1 MLNLL
6 LCSMKKLL
14 LALCLLC
21 TCTSHSF
28 AQDEKWSFFTSIGET
43 DSVSLTKD
51 KVAITIHPDYTVT
64 LSAYDSYT
72 VCRYIGYCMNVSGK
86 GTIEWKDG
94 EIILNIS
101 GYYEVPSDDYSY
113 DSSYRVDEGVIF
125 ERYRTYER
133 EYYYYLSGQHETF
146 NRMYK
151 LEIKNGAATISTNGD
166 AYISS
171 SSTIRERIYDS
182 RTDHTSYNNIS
193 ASRSIQM
200 TGSYTLKIGSKQ
212 KDQAT
217 ASVGDAYGNW
227 TWNDDRTK
235 MTLNS
240 ASKNERLN
248 IINDGSNSF
257 ELQFETD
264 WEKPAGLNEAEMN
277 GIGIVTSLVISLDGQ
292 PGVTLVFNRKDGNFV
307 YGQYD
312 RFINIFDSNAN
323 SLINQLKN
331 ANYIMITYN
340 SGDIRK
346 TALFK
351 ITGLEALYDAIVRYN
366 QYQKNKLDEE
376 LSNTKN
382 NLEEFHES
390 MNEDVVVEEDNIS

>member
-1 MLNLL
+1 MRKALIT
-6 LCSMKKLL
+6 LCFL
-14 LALCLLC
+14 
-21 TCTSHSF
+21 F
-28 AQDEKWSFFTSIGET
+28 AYGPITYAQNENWDFFTNIGEA
-43 DSVSLTKD
+43 DYVSLTKD
-51 KVAITIHPDYTVT
+51 KVTITIYPDYSVT
-64 LSAYDSYT
+64 LSAKNSDTSH
-72 VCRYIGYCMNVSGK
+72 RYISYNMTVSGK
-86 GTIEWKDG
+86 GVVEWKDD

-101 GYYEVPSDDYSY
+101 GEYSIPSDYETRED
-113 DSSYRVDEGVIF
+113 SYRVNVGVIF
-125 ERYRTYER
+125 DRYVTYDEYYTYE
-133 EYYYYLSGQHETF
+133 LSDEHSEF
-146 NRMYK
+146 ERVYK
-151 LEIKNGAATISTNGD
+151 LNIKNGLASISTNGSD
-166 AYISS
+166 SIGSS
-171 SSTIRERIYDS
+171 SYIYERRYDS
-182 RTDHTSYNNIS
+182 RTGDTTKRQDRVSTSVQIS
-193 ASRSIQM
+193 
-200 TGSYTLKIGSKQ
+200 GSYTLKTISKQ
-212 KDQAT
+212 NNQVTAT
-217 ASVGDAYGNW
+217 VGDAYGNW
-227 TWNDDRTK
+227 TWNEDRTI

-240 ASKNERLN
+240 SSKKERLN
-248 IINDGSNSF
+248 IMNDGSNIFSLEF
-257 ELQFETD
+257 QTD
-264 WEKPAGLNEAEMN
+264 LNNPSGLSEAEMN